1 LVNCSCAVVAV
12 EEAGVLAM
20 PIGGELNDSNS
31 KNEGMVV
38 SQQQNMTG
46 KKKEHLP
53 QQQQKQTWRAGM
65 FMIAL
70 AIQYGVQP
78 LISKRCTGKQVI
90 MTSAVLTCEIIK
102 VSCCCHPLEVFLLA

>member
-1 LVNCSCAVVAV
+1 
-12 EEAGVLAM
+12 M

-78 LISKRCTGKQVI
+78 LISKRCTGYVRRSTDI
-90 MTSAVLTCEIIK
+90 MECRSFLGFCFSLLFSAEFVFFCF
-102 VSCCCHPLEVFLLA
+102 CCCWGFLIFI

>member
-1 LVNCSCAVVAV
+1 
-12 EEAGVLAM
+12 M
-20 PIGGELNDSNS
+20 PIGGEHNDGNNNS
-31 KNEGMVV
+31 KGMVV

-53 QQQQKQTWRAGM
+53 QQQQQKQTWRAGM

-78 LISKRCTGKQVI
+78 LISKRYTGYVRRSTDI
-90 MTSAVLTCEIIK
+90 ME
-102 VSCCCHPLEVFLLA
+102 